1 MGFLKSFRG
10 VRRQGD
16 PLLPTLF
23 VIAAKYLGDGL
34 IDFFENGRRIF
45 FALSGGQVLHL
56 AFADDTIIFTH
67 CLKRCLKAIKYFLSH
82 Y

>member
-1 MGFLKSFRG
+1 M
-10 VRRQGD
+10 
-16 PLLPTLF
+16 
-23 VIAAKYLGDGL
+23 IAAEYLGHGL
-34 IDFFENGRRIF
+34 IYLFENGRRMF